1 MILSTP
7 NLQAR
12 MHPAPQ
18 PRGGSNHFNHSF
30 GRRYGQVA
38 RVLVA
43 LVFFAGS
50 AWAQFTGPAPDLTA
64 TVNHSLVP
72 TTDPAILYPGARE
85 IVLGQGDL
93 LAIHI
98 YGMVDYAPVGR
109 VAVDG
114 SIQLPLIGGVPVDGL
129 TIHQAE
135 DLIARRLSDA
145 GMYRSPQVSIQVT
158 ESPNQIVTLAGEM
171 HGVFPVTTGKR
182 LMDALS
188 AAGGLPA
195 TASHTIVIQRP
206 GVSEPIV
213 VALGTDP
220 SRSNLANVP
229 VYPRD
234 TIIVSRIGLIY
245 ILGAF
250 KNQIAVPIQQNSPL
264 TLLQA
269 AAVGG
274 GAGFE
279 GKLDDLRIIRTTGVT
294 RSVVHVNIKKVL
306 AGKDPDPILQ
316 ADDIV
321 FLPSNAMKAAI
332 KSGGIST
339 LLGIASVAVYSTRL

>member
-7 NLQAR
+7 NLQTR
-12 MHPAPQ
+12 MHRQ
-18 PRGGSNHFNHSF
+18 PSRGGNHLSRSF
-30 GRRYGQVA
+30 GHGFGQVA

-64 TVNHSLVP
+64 TVNHRLVP
-72 TTDPAILYPGARE
+72 TTDPAILYPGVRE

-98 YGMVDYAPVGR
+98 YGMTDYAPVGR

-114 SIQLPLIGGVPVDGL
+114 TIQLPLIGGVQVDGL

-158 ESPNQIVTLAGEM
+158 ESPNQIVTVAGDM

-182 LMDALS
+182 LMDVLS
-188 AAGGLPA
+188 LAGGLPP

-220 SRSNLANVP
+220 SRSTLANVP
-229 VYPRD
+229 VYARD
-234 TIIVSRIGLIY
+234 TIIVSRMGLIY

-250 KNQIAVPIQQNSPL
+250 KSQMAVPIQQNSPL

-269 AAVGG
+269 TAVGG
-274 GAGFE
+274 GPGFE
-279 GKLDDLRIIRTTGVT
+279 GKLEDLRIIRTTGVT
-294 RSVVHVNIKKVL
+294 RSVVRVNIKRVI

-316 ADDIV
+316 AEDIV

-332 KSGGIST
+332 KGGGIAT
-339 LLGIASVAVYSTRL
+339 LLGIASIAIYSIRY

>member
-12 MHPAPQ
+12 MHPDPH

-30 GRRYGQVA
+30 GHRCGLVA
-38 RVLVA
+38 CVFVA

-93 LAIHI
+93 LTIHL
-98 YGMVDYAPVGR
+98 YGMADYAPAGR

-114 SIQLPLIGGVPVDGL
+114 TIQLPLIGGVAVDGL

-135 DLIARRLSDA
+135 DLIARRLSAA
-145 GMYRSPQVSIQVT
+145 GMYRNPQVSIQVT
-158 ESPNQIVTLAGEM
+158 ESPNQIVTVAGDM
-171 HGVFPVTTGKR
+171 HGVFPGATGKR
-182 LMDALS
+182 LMEGLS
-188 AAGGLPA
+188 PAGGLPNI
-195 TASHTIVIQRP
+195 ASHTIVIQRP
-206 GVSEPIV
+206 GVPQPIV

-220 SRSNLANVP
+220 SKSNLANVP

-234 TIIVSRIGLIY
+234 TIIISRIGLIY

-250 KNQIAVPIQQNSPL
+250 KNQVAVPIQQNSPL

-269 AAVGG
+269 TAMGG
-274 GAGFE
+274 GAGYE
-279 GKLDDLRIIRTTGVT
+279 GKLEDLRIIRATGVS
-294 RSVVHVNIKKVL
+294 RSVVHVNIKRVF

-316 ADDIV
+316 ADDIL

-332 KSGGIST
+332 KNGGIAT
-339 LLGIASVAVYSTRL
+339 LLGIASVAIYSMKL